1 MEQLF
6 TFVGLIFV
14 SFFFILIEC
23 PILFL
28 VSFIAGIAYH
38 KIRGSQKGWVLPK
51 EVKDR
56 HSW

>member
-6 TFVGLIFV
+6 TFITIIAMLVLAILINSGLI
-14 SFFFILIEC
+14 
-23 PILFL
+23 FL
-28 VSFIAGIAYH
+28 VSFVSGIAYH
-38 KIRGSQKGWVLPK
+38 VVRGRKKGWSLPK